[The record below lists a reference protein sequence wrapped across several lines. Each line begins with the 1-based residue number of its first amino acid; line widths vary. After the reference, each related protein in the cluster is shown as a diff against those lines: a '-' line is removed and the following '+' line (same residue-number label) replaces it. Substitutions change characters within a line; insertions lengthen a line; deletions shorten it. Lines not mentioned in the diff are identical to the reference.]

1 MLKSILHYNSTQ
13 FLALIIMMK
22 YCLTAIALSA
32 LTASTVLGQE
42 TSSAYDFLDIST
54 STHAYTLGGRNV
66 AIVDPDVTL
75 VDQNPALLGGEVDN
89 QIAFNYMHYMGSGN
103 FAGVRYG
110 MGAGERGAW
119 AAGIRYLNYGS
130 IQGYE
135 PDGTMGVKF
144 SPADL
149 VFEGTYSHDITDRLR
164 GGINLKMIY
173 STYEQYT
180 AFAMA
185 VDLGINYYN
194 EEKDLSLSAVLSN
207 AGGQLKRFDR
217 EYARLPFD
225 ITLGYMQSLG
235 SSPFQISINATH
247 LTKWNLPFYGHD
259 KNDPE
264 QQQVL
269 KSNFFS
275 NLFRHLI
282 FGLQYSPSEKFYIGL
297 GYNYKTRTDM
307 ATYQRNFL
315 SGFSVGAGL
324 RIKSFGVGVSYAMPH
339 KSASSL
345 MFNLSCS
352 IGQLVYGSD

>member
-1 MLKSILHYNSTQ
+1 MNRSTIAFIAGTLLFSSGLKAQ
-13 FLALIIMMK
+13 D
-22 YCLTAIALSA
+22 
-32 LTASTVLGQE
+32 

-54 STHAYTLGGRNV
+54 STHAYALGSRNV

-75 VDQNPALLGGEVDN
+75 VDQNPALLGPEVDD

-119 AAGIRYLNYGS
+119 AIGMRYLNYGS
-130 IQGYE
+130 IRGYE
-135 PDGTMGVKF
+135 PDGTMNGTF
-144 SPADL
+144 APADM
-149 VFEGTYSHDITDRLR
+149 VFEGTYSHDFTDRLR

-173 STYEQYT
+173 STYEDYN

-207 AGGQLKRFDR
+207 AGGQIKRFR
-217 EYARLPFD
+217 HEYARLPFD
-225 ITLGYMQSLG
+225 IRLGYMQSIG
-235 SSPFQISINATH
+235 SSPFQISINAAH
-247 LTKWNLPFYGHD
+247 LTKWRLPYYGHD
-259 KNDPE
+259 KNDPDK
-264 QQQVL
+264 QQVL
-269 KSNFFS
+269 KSSFFS

-297 GYNYKTRTDM
+297 GYDYKMRTDM
-307 ATYQRNFL
+307 STYQRNFL
-315 SGFSVGAGL
+315 SGFTIGAGI
-324 RIKSFGVGVSYAMPH
+324 RVKSFGVGVAYAMPH

-345 MFNLSCS
+345 MVNLSCS
-352 IGQLVYGSD
+352 IGQLIYGAD

>member
-1 MLKSILHYNSTQ
+1 
-13 FLALIIMMK
+13 MK

-315 SGFSVGAGL
+315 SGFTIGAGL
-324 RIKSFGVGVSYAMPH
+324 RVKSFGVGVSYAMPH

>member
-1 MLKSILHYNSTQ
+1 
-13 FLALIIMMK
+13 MMK

-32 LTASTVLGQE
+32 FTASQVLGQE

-75 VDQNPALLGGEVDN
+75 VDQNPALLGGEVDD

-135 PDGTMGVKF
+135 PDGTIGVKF

-194 EEKDLSLSAVLSN
+194 EEKDLSLSAVISN

-225 ITLGYMQSLG
+225 LTLGYMQSLG
-235 SSPFQISINATH
+235 TSPFQISINATH
-247 LTKWNLPFYGHD
+247 LTKWNLPYYGHD
-259 KNDPE
+259 KNNPE

-315 SGFSVGAGL
+315 SGFTVGAGL
-324 RIKSFGVGVSYAMPH
+324 RVKSFGVGVSYAMPH

-345 MFNLSCS
+345 MLNLSCS

>member
-1 MLKSILHYNSTQ
+1 MKRTLTTFATGCCLFSSYLAAQNS
-13 FLALIIMMK
+13 
-22 YCLTAIALSA
+22 
-32 LTASTVLGQE
+32 
-42 TSSAYDFLDIST
+42 SSAYDFLDIST
-54 STHAYTLGGRNV
+54 STHAYALGSKNV

-75 VDQNPALLGGEVDN
+75 VDQNPALLGPEVDN

-103 FAGVRYG
+103 FAGLRYG

-119 AAGIRYLNYGS
+119 ALGIRYLNYGS

-135 PDGTMGVKF
+135 PDGTMTGKF
-144 SPADL
+144 SPADM
-149 VFEGTYSHDITDRLR
+149 VVEGTYSHDFNDRLR
-164 GGINLKMIY
+164 GGINLKMVY

-194 EEKDLSLSAVLSN
+194 EEKDLSLSAVISN

-225 ITLGYMQSLG
+225 IRLGYMQSLG
-235 SSPFQISINATH
+235 ASPFQLSINATH
-247 LTKWNLPFYGHD
+247 LTKWRLPYYAHD
-259 KNDPE
+259 KNEPDKGE
-264 QQQVL
+264 VL
-269 KSNFFS
+269 KSSFLS

-282 FGLQYSPSEKFYIGL
+282 FGLQYSPSEKFYIGI
-297 GYNYKTRTDM
+297 GYDYKMRTDM
-307 ATYQRNFL
+307 ATYNRNFL
-315 SGFSVGAGL
+315 SGFTVGAGL
-324 RIKSFGVGVSYAMPH
+324 RVKSFGVGISYAMPH

-345 MFNLSCS
+345 MLNLSCS

>member
-345 MFNLSCS
+345 MLNISCS

>member
-1 MLKSILHYNSTQ
+1 MNRLSLILISG
-13 FLALIIMMK
+13 AI
-22 YCLTAIALSA
+22 TAGSVVA
-32 LTASTVLGQE
+32 QE

-54 STHAYTLGGRNV
+54 STHAYALGGSNV

-75 VDQNPALLGGEVDN
+75 VDQNPALLGPEVDN

-103 FAGVRYG
+103 FAGLRYG

-119 AAGIRYLNYGS
+119 ALGIRYLNYGS

-135 PDGTMGVKF
+135 PDGTMTGKF

-149 VFEGTYSHDITDRLR
+149 VVEGTYSHDFNDRLR
-164 GGINLKMIY
+164 GGMNLKMVY
-173 STYEQYT
+173 SSYEQYT
-180 AFAMA
+180 AFAIA

-194 EEKDLSLSAVLSN
+194 EEKDLSLSAVISN
-207 AGGQLKRFDR
+207 AGGQLKRFDK

-225 ITLGYMQSLG
+225 IRVGYMQTLG
-235 SSPFQISINATH
+235 SSPFQLSINANH
-247 LTKWNLPFYGHD
+247 LTKWNLPYYGHD
-259 KNDPE
+259 KNDPD

-269 KSNFFS
+269 KSSFFS

-297 GYNYKTRTDM
+297 GYNYKMRTDM

-315 SGFSVGAGL
+315 SGFTVGAGL
-324 RIKSFGVGVSYAMPH
+324 RVKSFGVGVSYAMPH

-345 MFNLSCS
+345 MLNLSCS